1 MMQKAVKKWFEIA
14 DKDFAS
20 AQTLAEKELFET
32 ALFHC
37 QQAAEKYLKGFL
49 INEGK
54 QFPKVHDLVY
64 LVKSA
69 EKKDKDFEKIAA
81 DAIGLTDFAV
91 MYRYPLD
98 KKVSFT
104 TADCKMAI
112 GKVQRIRDFVLKK
125 ING

>member
-1 MMQKAVKKWFEIA
+1 MMPKAVKKWFEIA
-14 DKDFAS
+14 DKDFVS

-69 EKKDKDFEKIAA
+69 EATLRRESCVPPKFPQVP
-81 DAIGLTDFAV
+81 F
-91 MYRYPLD
+91 RNRP
-98 KKVSFT
+98 
-104 TADCKMAI
+104 
-112 GKVQRIRDFVLKK
+112 Q
-125 ING
+125 

>member
-1 MMQKAVKKWFEIA
+1 MTQKIVKKWFEIA

-20 AQTLAEKELFET
+20 AHALAEKKLFET

-64 LVKSA
+64 LIKSA
-69 EKKDKDFEKIAA
+69 EKKDKDFEKISS
-81 DAIGLTDFAV
+81 DAVGLTDFAV
-91 MYRYPLD
+91 MYRYPSD
-98 KKVSFT
+98 KKVSLT
-104 TADCKMAI
+104 AADCMRAI
-112 GKVQRIRDFVLKK
+112 KRVRRIRDFILKK